1 MAQSKM
7 ADAVLANGRAT
18 GYAREL
24 AAPSADWFLRMSHA
38 GGGLGGADFTGNAV
52 ALYSSVGDYA
62 GDQRAVL
69 AEKDRV
75 GELVHGEAR
84 NTGAPF
90 APYTG
95 AGGSARGHVALLGYQ
110 DRAGGLPLGGV
121 ADFLARDTAEP
132 LAGFGALYSSNCG
145 GVARAH
151 GHGAPLLVL
160 DTDRAGELPLGG
172 VADFLERDT
181 AEHLAGLGALYS
193 SKEGGVA
200 RAHGHGA
207 PLLDKDRAGELPLGG
222 VADFVERDMAAP
234 HTIAGGVP
242 FDKAQSVVTAA
253 GAAQVTIDVDF
264 VAEAKEAKTVVS
276 SRGSNLASA
285 VVGIVTASSAV
296 TMVAAGDVSPAVAF
310 GLFVLMIA
318 GLSLAVAGVRRV

>member
-7 ADAVLANGRAT
+7 ADAVLADGRAT

-24 AAPSADWFLRMSHA
+24 AAPSADWFLRMSRA
-38 GGGLGGADFTGNAV
+38 AGGLGRADFTGNAG
-52 ALYSSVGDYA
+52 AHCSSVGDYA
-62 GDQRAVL
+62 GDERAVL
-69 AEKDRV
+69 ADKDRV
-75 GELVHGEAR
+75 GELVRGEAR
-84 NTGAPF
+84 NTGA
-90 APYTG
+90 
-95 AGGSARGHVALLGYQ
+95 GGFARGHVALLGDQ
-110 DRAGGLPLGGV
+110 
-121 ADFLARDTAEP
+121 
-132 LAGFGALYSSNCG
+132 
-145 GVARAH
+145 
-151 GHGAPLLVL
+151 
-160 DTDRAGELPLGG
+160 DRAGELPLGG
-172 VADFLERDT
+172 VADFLACDT

-193 SKEGGVA
+193 SYGGGVA

-253 GAAQVTIDVDF
+253 GAAPSFPNAAQVTIDVDI
-264 VAEAKEAKTVVS
+264 VDEAIEAKTAVS
-276 SRGSNLASA
+276 SRGGNLASA